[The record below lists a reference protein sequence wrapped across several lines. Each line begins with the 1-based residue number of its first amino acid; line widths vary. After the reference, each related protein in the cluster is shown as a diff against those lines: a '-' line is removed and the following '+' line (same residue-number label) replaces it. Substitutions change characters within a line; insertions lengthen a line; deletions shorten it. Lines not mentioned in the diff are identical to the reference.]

1 MPKRKAPVTSIPK
14 NLEMLSKKQLI
25 NLIQLLDQERNLPQK
40 KQKTSEP
47 NVDKMKKKFAKKL
60 ITLIKKCRVN
70 ASSKPWAEVHEGVTL
85 EYAQNF
91 IGEIGIVKKDTK
103 RLFVKTL
110 EPAEI
115 SKLLPELPQINVAK
129 WTGHVWN
136 FAGAP
141 KGNPK
146 VSTVFAEGEFKYDKS
161 SNMMTIRVRVM
172 QKPYDLNDICKD
184 L

>member
-1 MPKRKAPVTSIPK
+1 MPKRKTPVVSIPK
-14 NLEMLSKKQLI
+14 NLEMLSKKQLVS
-25 NLIQLLDQERNLPQK
+25 LIQQLDEERNHPQK

-47 NVDKMKKKFAKKL
+47 NVDKMKKKLAKKL

-70 ASSKPWAEVHEGVTL
+70 ASSKPWAEVHEGVSF

-91 IGEIGIVKKDTK
+91 VGEFGSMKKDSK

-110 EPAEI
+110 EPEEI
-115 SKLLPELPQINVAK
+115 SKLLPELPQINIAK

-136 FAGAP
+136 FFGAP

-146 VSTVFAEGEFKYDKS
+146 TSTVFAEGEFKYDKS

-172 QKPYDLNDICKD
+172 KEPYRG
-184 L
+184 